1 MHTLSILLNTA
12 AQAATETAKNLNTQ
26 VSTSLTPADIF
37 EKGGVMMYPLVILS
51 IIALYIFGERYF
63 AIARARKFDNN
74 MMNEIKQKIK
84 AQEFNDALL
93 ICETSNTPMG
103 RMIAKGIRRMGRPLS
118 DVQTAIENVGNLEI
132 SKLEKGL
139 PVLASVSGGAPMI
152 GFLGTV
158 MGMIQAFYEMSSAKN
173 VDISNLAGG
182 IYTAMSTTA
191 GGLLVGI
198 LAYFAYNILVAR
210 VDKTVAIMEHTSTE
224 FMDILH
230 EPTKK

>member
-1 MHTLSILLNTA
+1 MHTLSILLNAT
-12 AQAATETAKNLNTQ
+12 AQATNETAINMATQ
-26 VSTSLTPADIF
+26 VSNSLTPADIF
-37 EKGGVMMYPLVILS
+37 QKGGFMMYPLVILS

-63 AIARARKFDNN
+63 AIARARKFDNG
-74 MMNEIKQKIK
+74 MMNDIKHKIK
-84 AQEFNDALL
+84 TGDLDGALL
-93 ICETSNTPMG
+93 VCETSNTPMG

-173 VDISNLAGG
+173 VEISNLAGG

-210 VDKTVAIMEHTSTE
+210 IDKTVAIMEHTSTE
-224 FMDILH
+224 FMDLLH
-230 EPTKK
+230 EPTK